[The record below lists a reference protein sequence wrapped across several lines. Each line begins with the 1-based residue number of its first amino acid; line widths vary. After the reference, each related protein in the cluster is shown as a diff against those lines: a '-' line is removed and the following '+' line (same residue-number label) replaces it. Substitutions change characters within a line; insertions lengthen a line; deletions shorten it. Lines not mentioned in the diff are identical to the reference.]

1 LSTRS
6 KAAYGNYFRIQEA
19 AFENRDLRDKIKL
32 LVYKVVVISV
42 LLYACEV
49 WIWSERDLTAME
61 NIQIQLLKRIFRL
74 RDYRNRV
81 SHLDL
86 LMWAERLD
94 VYIYPVHILIMQRK
108 IRYLGEILRMKDD
121 RTNIQLLHAVIEG
134 GFRYAG
140 KQPISY
146 RGSLKKALLAFDFKL
161 DNLVEQA
168 KDEKKWNAA
177 LASGKEKCYTAWIK
191 ANTSTSIYQT
201 SEITKEGQLVK
212 VNTNKMLAA
221 RKLPTGAQFIDDRNV
236 TNRRTPRIF
245 DSEVVISEDVTDW
258 LYDLG
263 D

>member
-1 LSTRS
+1 
-6 KAAYGNYFRIQEA
+6 
-19 AFENRDLRDKIKL
+19 
-32 LVYKVVVISV
+32 
-42 LLYACEV
+42 
-49 WIWSERDLTAME
+49 M
-61 NIQIQLLKRIFRL
+61 
-74 RDYRNRV
+74 
-81 SHLDL
+81 
-86 LMWAERLD
+86 
-94 VYIYPVHILIMQRK
+94 
-108 IRYLGEILRMKDD
+108 
-121 RTNIQLLHAVIEG
+121 
-134 GFRYAG
+134 
-140 KQPISY
+140 
-146 RGSLKKALLAFDFKL
+146 KKALLAFDFKL

-258 LYDLG
+258 MYDLG